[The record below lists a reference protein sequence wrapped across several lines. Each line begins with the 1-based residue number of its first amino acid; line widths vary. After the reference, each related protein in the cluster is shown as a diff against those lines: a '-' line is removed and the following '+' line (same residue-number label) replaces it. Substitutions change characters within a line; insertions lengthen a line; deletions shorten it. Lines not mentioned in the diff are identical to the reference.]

1 MHSEDTPK
9 PSVINPVSHLDVK
22 LSFID
27 EGAMHDTSTRPSQ
40 TDMHTCPLSTDEKDN
55 IIIAWNHNE
64 ETHDRQ
70 TKQTAP
76 ARIPTTANRRE
87 KRASSIWVLSNVVYR
102 NRFGNAS
109 DSLVDW
115 TTQVGWIVVYIV
127 LYIVFNV
134 STKKLMI
141 SNSRNEYLY
150 LCVYKLSSFLVC
162 MWLYT
167 DELPDGQ
174 ETLVATSS
182 RRWSLVYSIAGG
194 LVCGINDFLLI
205 WSFRYISIAA
215 VILIVNVSLLIDRV
229 QYKNDDQGD
238 PKHKINALTAI
249 LLVCVSFLFIF
260 RTFALYG
267 LTVEQVVTYVKVLFV
282 LILWKL
288 FLTIGRIWLKRF
300 DTTDQFKGKT
310 IELIKLMI
318 ICTAS
323 MVSGWSVGYIDATHV
338 GLFFTSHCAMI
349 SVFSLLLLNAVYR
362 VYITCTSDTAIDII
376 SIISY
381 VALYITLMA
390 MNIEKI
396 DIVLLTTFV
405 CTMIVICLYI
415 LVTT

>member
-1 MHSEDTPK
+1 MHSEDAPK

-229 QYKNDDQGD
+229 QYKNDDQED

-249 LLVCVSFLFIF
+249 LLVCVSF
-260 RTFALYG
+260 
-267 LTVEQVVTYVKVLFV
+267 
-282 LILWKL
+282 
-288 FLTIGRIWLKRF
+288 
-300 DTTDQFKGKT
+300 
-310 IELIKLMI
+310 
-318 ICTAS
+318 
-323 MVSGWSVGYIDATHV
+323 
-338 GLFFTSHCAMI
+338 
-349 SVFSLLLLNAVYR
+349 
-362 VYITCTSDTAIDII
+362 
-376 SIISY
+376 
-381 VALYITLMA
+381 
-390 MNIEKI
+390 
-396 DIVLLTTFV
+396 
-405 CTMIVICLYI
+405 
-415 LVTT
+415 